1 MSKSV
6 AKTAQLI
13 ALPLIVQL
21 AVVGVLCWRHSED
34 LQEQQRNALK
44 IELAAQVKAL
54 SETLAGLVDK
64 QPAGFAQSGR
74 ALVQHLQETAAQP
87 AVREQ
92 FDPND
97 YQMALAELSDIEDLS
112 AKGQDSFAD
121 SYRHQLALFTEGQI
135 NRAAQLMSQAG
146 VAAGDSQ
153 LSFIYWCIGGVVLNA
168 AALIWCIAQFNLTA
182 ARRLNIISDNTE
194 RLQHG
199 MTLNTLFSGTDGF
212 AQLDKRFHDMADSL
226 EKAQERL
233 RKGEARFRRV
243 LENMPV
249 GVLLATTGGIVE
261 SANPRACEI
270 LACSHGR
277 ISGKP
282 VSEFLHF
289 PIEQS
294 LESIANHERTSLIKG
309 VRDDRTGFS
318 AEIHVSKYRDEAGDK
333 LLISF
338 EDVTWR
344 IELERMKREFMA
356 MISHDIRTPLT
367 SISAT
372 LGMLSAGGFGDL
384 SDEAMKRI
392 EKDEDSLEHLMRLLN
407 DLLSI
412 EKIASTN
419 FTLQKTATS
428 TAKVVERTLA
438 VVSPTARSRQIDVSI
453 SGTHTRIF
461 ADEDRMVQVLT
472 NLLTNALKFSQNGG
486 TVTVGIQNLDE
497 GVRLQVTDQGC
508 GIPEADQAMI
518 FESFGQVQSKE
529 FAGAK
534 GMGLGLAICKQIV
547 VLHGGQIGVT
557 SAEGKGTTF
566 WLTVPHSLSMQTSS
580 KNAPSESRDPLLEMP

>member
-6 AKTAQLI
+6 AKTVQLL
-13 ALPLIVQL
+13 ALPLAIQL
-21 AVVGVLCWRHSED
+21 AVIGVLCWRHHED
-34 LQEQQRNALK
+34 MQVQQRN
-44 IELAAQVKAL
+44 IERIGLAAQINAL
-54 SETLAGLVDK
+54 AGALAGLVDK
-64 QPAGFAQSGR
+64 QPSGFARSGR
-74 ALVQHLQETAAQP
+74 DLVQHLQETAAKP
-87 AVREQ
+87 AVHEF
-92 FDPND
+92 FDAND
-97 YQMALAELSDIEDLS
+97 YKMALAELSDIEDLS
-112 AKGQDSFAD
+112 AKGQDSFAG
-121 SYRHQLALFTEGQI
+121 SYRHQLALFAEGQTS
-135 NRAAQLMSQAG
+135 RASQVMAQSG
-146 VAAGDSQ
+146 NAATESQ
-153 LSFIYWCIGGVVLNA
+153 LTFIYWCIGGVVLDA
-168 AALIWCIAQFNLTA
+168 AALIWCIAQFNFTA
-182 ARRLNIISDNTE
+182 AKRLNIISDNTE

-226 EKAQERL
+226 EKAQDRL

-282 VSEFLHF
+282 VAEFLLF
-289 PIEQS
+289 PVEQS
-294 LESIANHERTSLIKG
+294 LESIANNERTSLIKG

-318 AEIHVSKYRDEAGDK
+318 AEIHVSKYRDESGEK

-384 SDEAMKRI
+384 SDDAMKRI

-419 FTLQKTATS
+419 FTLQKTATT

-453 SGTHTRIF
+453 AGTHTRIF

-472 NLLTNALKFSQNGG
+472 NLLTNALKFSPAGG
-486 TVTVGIQNLDE
+486 TVTVAIENLDE
-497 GVRLQVTDQGC
+497 GVRVQVTDQGC
-508 GIPEADQAMI
+508 GIAETDQAMI

-557 SAEGKGTTF
+557 SAAGKGTTF
-566 WLTVPHSLSMQTSS
+566 WLTIPHSSSMQLSS
-580 KNAPSESRDPLLEMP
+580 SPPAKESLH

>member
-6 AKTAQLI
+6 AKTTQLI
-13 ALPLIVQL
+13 ALPLAIQL

-34 LQEQQRNALK
+34 IQVQQRSAMR
-44 IELAAQVKAL
+44 IGLATQIKSL
-54 SETLAGLVDK
+54 SETLAGLFDK
-64 QPAGFAQSGR
+64 QPSGFAQSSR
-74 ALVQHLQETAAQP
+74 LLVRHLQETAAQP
-87 AVREQ
+87 AVREY
-92 FDPND
+92 FDQND
-97 YQMALAELSDIEDLS
+97 YKMALAELSDIEDLS
-112 AKGQDSFAD
+112 AKGQDSLAG
-121 SYRHQLALFTEGQI
+121 SYRHQLALFSEGQI
-135 NRAAQLMSQAG
+135 NRTLPVMTQSRSDAA
-146 VAAGDSQ
+146 DSQ
-153 LSFIYWCIGGVVLNA
+153 RSFLYWCIAGVILNA
-168 AALIWCIAQFNLTA
+168 AAIIWCIAQFNLA
-182 ARRLNIISDNTE
+182 AVRRLNIISDNTE

-249 GVLLATTGGIVE
+249 GVLIATTDGIVE

-282 VSEFLHF
+282 AAEFFHL
-289 PIEQS
+289 PAEQS
-294 LESIANHERTSLIKG
+294 LESIANRERTSLIKG
-309 VRDDRTGFS
+309 VRDDGTGFS
-318 AEIHVSKYRDEAGDK
+318 AEIHVSKYRDEAGEK
-333 LLISF
+333 LLVSF

-344 IELERMKREFMA
+344 VELERMKREFMA

-372 LGMLSAGGFGDL
+372 LGMLSAGGFGEL
-384 SDEAMKRI
+384 SDDALKRI
-392 EKDEDSLEHLMRLLN
+392 EKDEDSVEHLMRLLN
-407 DLLSI
+407 DLLSL
-412 EKIASTN
+412 EKIASIN
-419 FTLQKTATS
+419 FTLQKMATS

-438 VVSPTARSRQIDVSI
+438 VVSPTARLRQIDVSI
-453 SGTHTRIF
+453 TGTHTRIF

-472 NLLTNALKFSQNGG
+472 NLLTNALKFSPVGG
-486 TVTVGIQNLDE
+486 TVTVSIENLDE
-497 GVRLQVTDQGC
+497 DVRLQVTDQGC
-508 GIPEADQAMI
+508 GISESDQVMI
-518 FESFGQVQSKE
+518 FESFGQVRSKE

-547 VLHGGQIGVT
+547 ALHGGQIGVT
-557 SAEGKGTTF
+557 SAEGQGTTF
-566 WLTVPHSLSMQTSS
+566 WLTIPHSLSLQQAST
-580 KNAPSESRDPLLEMP
+580 KDGTPLLEMPQN